1 MSRDAKTTGGT
12 KAFTMKEDLVLK
24 RSLTR
29 SDQARHTRELQNLC
43 GLSTDPGIYK
53 PCPPSQILTTEKLV
67 QEVIQMFR
75 EDYKNPFDIGI
86 DKNTLANISSGK
98 PLKEEATEFLLSCPA
113 VGKEKYK
120 DFVNT

>member
-12 KAFTMKEDLVLK
+12 KAFTMKEDSVLK

-67 QEVIQMFR
+67 EEVIQVFR
-75 EDYKNPFDIGI
+75 EDYINPFDIGI
-86 DKNTLANISSGK
+86 DKNTLVNTSSGK
-98 PLKEEATEFLLSCPA
+98 SLK
-113 VGKEKYK
+113 
-120 DFVNT
+120 